1 MSASDPLEKYILS
14 NEQDLLIFGFN
25 ISLIEVFPFFLI
37 INAFPLGTSFI
48 SWYTIHQIL
57 FELLV
62 SQMQQLQSLHLH
74 RNKQV

>member
-48 SWYTIHQIL
+48 SVYDTSNT
-57 FELLV
+57 V
-62 SQMQQLQSLHLH
+62 
-74 RNKQV
+74 